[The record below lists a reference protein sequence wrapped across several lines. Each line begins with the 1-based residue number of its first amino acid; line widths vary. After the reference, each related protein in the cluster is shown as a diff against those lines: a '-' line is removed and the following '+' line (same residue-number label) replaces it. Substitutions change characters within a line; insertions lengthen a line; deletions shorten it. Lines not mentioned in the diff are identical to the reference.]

1 MLVKHDHEVCILSR
15 GSPKQVAESEVK
27 RQAMRGV
34 TACTSEKSG
43 RRTYRTLQTSG
54 NLRGWVFKIVY
65 SITRRAKLCFKHP
78 GRAIKKQV

>member
-15 GSPKQVAESEVK
+15 GSPKQVVESAVK

-34 TACTSEKSG
+34 RACTSEKSG

-54 NLRGWVFKIVY
+54 NLRGWVLNIVN

-78 GRAIKKQV
+78 GRAIEKQG